1 MQNHA
6 SFRCALVLAASMAA
20 GCASPQ
26 GSAMPPAG
34 FSQASAVSGAKVQPL
49 AYVVNGTANEV
60 DVYSYPGFI
69 EEQKLTGFNGP
80 QGACVDKSGNVWIA
94 DTNNSRLVEY
104 AYHGSKPKA
113 TLADTGDYPIGC
125 AVSSESGTLA
135 VNGTSGIALYTHAKG
150 KPHAIAGSGKPY
162 FLTYDGNDNLF
173 ADGESAQYQFE
184 LFELARG
191 AKSIE
196 PITVA
201 GATIGFPGAVQYVQN
216 VLNVGDQDGAVD
228 YQMTVKGKTATV
240 TGSMPL
246 SGSKDCVASFI
257 YLNLL
262 LCPDAGNNDLAL
274 YPYPKGGNPLQTEA
288 GVGNAVVISDKS
300 K

>member
-1 MQNHA
+1 
-6 SFRCALVLAASMAA
+6 MAA

-26 GSAMPPAG
+26 GPAMPAAG
-34 FSQASAVSGAKVQPL
+34 FSQVSAVSGAKVQPL

-69 EEQKLTGFNGP
+69 QEQKLTAFSGP
-80 QGACVDKSGNVWIA
+80 QGACVDKSGDVWIA

-113 TLADTGDYPIGC
+113 TLADAGDYPIGC
-125 AVSSESGTLA
+125 AVSSKSGTLA
-135 VNGTSGIALYTHAKG
+135 VNGLSGIELYAHAKG
-150 KPHAIAGSGKPY
+150 KPHSIAGSGKAY
-162 FLTYDGNDNLF
+162 FITYDSNDNLF
-173 ADGESAQYQFE
+173 GDGESAQSQFE
-184 LFELARG
+184 LFELAKS

-201 GATIGFPGAVQYVQN
+201 GATIGFPGAVQYVKE

-257 YLNLL
+257 YLNVL
-262 LCPDAGNNDLAL
+262 LCPDAGANDLAL
-274 YPYPKGGNPLQTEA
+274 YPYPKGGNPLQTEPA
-288 GVGNAVVISDKS
+288 VGNAVVISDK
-300 K
+300 

>member
-1 MQNHA
+1 MPA
-6 SFRCALVLAASMAA
+6 AAS
-20 GCASPQ
+20 
-26 GSAMPPAG
+26 
-34 FSQASAVSGAKVQPL
+34 SQTRAIAGAKVQLL

-69 EEQKLTGFNGP
+69 EEQKLTGFSGP
-80 QGACVDKSGNVWIA
+80 QGACVDTSGDVWIA

-113 TLADTGDYPIGC
+113 TLPDAGDYPLGC
-125 AVSSESGTLA
+125 AVSSASGTLA
-135 VNGTSGIALYTHAKG
+135 VNGTSGIALYAHAKG
-150 KPHAIAGSGKPY
+150 KPHMIAGSGKAY
-162 FLTYDGNDNLF
+162 FLTYDRNDNLF
-173 ADGESAQYQFE
+173 GDGESAQYQFE
-184 LFELARG
+184 LFELASG

-201 GATIGFPGAVQYVQN
+201 GATIGFPGAVQYVKD

-228 YQMTVKGKTATV
+228 YQMTVQGKTATV

-246 SGSKDCVASFI
+246 SGSHDCVASFI
-257 YLNLL
+257 YINLL
-262 LCPDAGNNDLAL
+262 LCPDAGVNDLAL
-274 YPYPKGGNPLQTEA
+274 YRYPKGGNPLQTEPA
-288 GVGNAVVISDKS
+288 VGNAVVISDKS